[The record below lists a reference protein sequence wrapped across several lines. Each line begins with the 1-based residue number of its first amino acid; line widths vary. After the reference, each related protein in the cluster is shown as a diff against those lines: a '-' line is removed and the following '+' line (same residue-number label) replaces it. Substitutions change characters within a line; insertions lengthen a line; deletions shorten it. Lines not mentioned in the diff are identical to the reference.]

1 MKKIF
6 FGILAV
12 VFASGIS
19 YAADVQQQDAS
30 VGLSVPQIIELVGVD
45 MSENIT
51 PGPEDYARDLM
62 VQRVVNDNGQ
72 QWGQQLIALRSVSPQ
87 SNIMEWRV
95 YTVLGHERDAAVV
108 TVYNLTNSNYT
119 SIETKWRARGPNGNY
134 DHIWDHLKANGIVVA
149 NPTAFPA
156 DRSVTSAGL
165 AWMQQ
170 HYNDPNMQPIGDS
183 WDNPIHEPIQIT
195 GISNNTGNE
204 AAVDNAMYDANDDIG
219 KGFAERTAALE
230 LTIFTNAQDGAALFV
245 HGLQPA
251 AQQGILRLEDT
262 YVSVCKEKTYIL
274 CNAIE
279 GAFADASSM
288 VVMENKSQTLG
299 NITGL
304 TNNSSTQ
311 MVIDNPREGYED
323 TMGNPIMNDPSD
335 DVPNKHQVDYNIESK
350 PTWKAYSTW
359 LRIHNQA
366 QHLFEVKMSTKAP
379 RLVVVNLGI
388 ANLARYTE
396 GEYTNTLTFTLMP
409 IVG

>member
-1 MKKIF
+1 MKKMKKIF

-12 VFASGIS
+12 VFTSGIS

-45 MSENIT
+45 MSETIT

-62 VQRVVNDNGQ
+62 VQRVVNDIGR
-72 QWGQQLIALRSVSPQ
+72 QWGQQLIAARSFEPG
-87 SNIMEWRV
+87 
-95 YTVLGHERDAAVV
+95 Y
-108 TVYNLTNSNYT
+108 
-119 SIETKWRARGPNGNY
+119 
-134 DHIWDHLKANGIVVA
+134 A
-149 NPTAFPA
+149 NPQHDFVTPGASISGNPTDELTFDTDLITAMRDVPGWGNPA
-156 DRSVTSAGL
+156 DTSVTSARL
-165 AWMQQ
+165 ALIRDVGGRDVIIGGVLRHPGPGHAYPGDTWIF
-170 HYNDPNMQPIGDS
+170 YYSQPVLVS
-183 WDNPIHEPIQIT
+183 

-204 AAVDNAMYDANDDIG
+204 AAVDNAMYDANNDIG

-230 LTIFTNAQDGAALFV
+230 MTVFTNAQDGAALYV

-251 AQQGILRLEDT
+251 TQQNILRLEDT
-262 YVSVCKEKTYIL
+262 YVSVCTEKTYIL
-274 CNAIE
+274 QNDLE
-279 GAFADASSM
+279 GAYANACSGA
-288 VVMENKSQTLG
+288 VMEKTTMST
-299 NITGL
+299 
-304 TNNSSTQ
+304 SSTQ
-311 MVIDNPREGYED
+311 RVEDNPRNNYGGSDEYTA
-323 TMGNPIMNDPSD
+323 TMGTTTAGS
-335 DVPNKHQVDYNIESK
+335 NIHGGAA
-350 PTWKAYSTW
+350 TDKAYSTW